1 MKTFF
6 YQPTQVLYRMV
17 GNAGI
22 GIAFHNHLI
31 MENGMACV
39 IRYEVEEL
47 EEIPWISLRQLSIK
61 KEN

>member
-6 YQPTQVLYRMV
+6 YQPTQVLYRME

-22 GIAFHNHLI
+22 GIAFHNYLI

-47 EEIPWISLRQLSIK
+47 EEIPWISLRRLSTE